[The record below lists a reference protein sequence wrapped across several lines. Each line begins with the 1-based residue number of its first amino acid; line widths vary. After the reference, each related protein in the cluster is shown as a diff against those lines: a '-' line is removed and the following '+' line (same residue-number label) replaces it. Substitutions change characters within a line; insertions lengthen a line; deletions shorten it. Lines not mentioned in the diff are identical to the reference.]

1 MDGWVDGW
9 MKRLRARRHRCHPRV
24 IGTPMR
30 CSHARHARQPMH
42 KAGRRKPMSTD
53 AQADAGYPSKTSLS
67 PKPWHMS
74 SLKASWVAGHV
85 RSAATCMARVC
96 ACGLGGKLLRCVWNT
111 SGTGLER
118 GLERLRERLA
128 LWNASKPHVN
138 MVVSTENGIEP
149 LPYRIESGEIVSHR
163 TEPKFRNTD
172 TPFFISFSFFLALFL
187 APRHFSLGHCTCTPD
202 KERPSESILS

>member
-1 MDGWVDGW
+1 MPPSRHWDTDALQSRPPRASRRT
-9 MKRLRARRHRCHPRV
+9 RLGGVSRCPP
-24 IGTPMR
+24 T
-30 CSHARHARQPMH
+30 
-42 KAGRRKPMSTD
+42 RKPM
-53 AQADAGYPSKTSLS
+53 QGILQRSLS

-85 RSAATCMARVC
+85 RSAATYMAHVC
-96 ACGLGGKLLRCVWNT
+96 ACGLGGELLRCVWNT

-118 GLERLRERLA
+118 GLERLREWLA

-149 LPYRIESGEIVSHR
+149 LPYRIESGGIASHR

-172 TPFFISFSFFLALFL
+172 TPFFISFSFFLAPLL
-187 APRHFSLGHCTCTPD
+187 LLSCSTPFQPWPLHLHT
-202 KERPSESILS
+202 RQRTTI